1 MARKSTAMRKT
12 AVMPKSEI
20 ELRGYIEKIIFSNV
34 KNGFSIII
42 ISLSGESKM
51 PMNTEFES
59 LLDEKEWNKIT
70 CKGIMPNVKT
80 GDEVLLKGNWIN
92 DPKYGRQFNFSS
104 FEILL
109 PTSEQGVIAYF
120 SGDNFYGLGR
130 VAAEKI
136 IAALGNGCLEKLKAN
151 PDLAFSIPGLSEKQK
166 TELAGKMKEH
176 GAMGDLIALICQH
189 GIGSAMAGRIFA
201 HYGPEALKIV
211 KENPYQLTKDIDG
224 IGFIKADMIGMAVGI
239 KRNSPFRVDAAI
251 RHVLEEARGEGHC
264 ALGSAYISDEV
275 LNLLG
280 SDSGVDYGD
289 VARAGKGLITLG
301 ELYREK
307 DESKNLDLVYLDTMY
322 QAEAGLAEK
331 IRAMVNLSTPEINQE
346 AIGELIVEM
355 AKKANITLAPE
366 QEHAIL
372 EGLKNKIS
380 IVTGG
385 PGTGK
390 STITRFIVAGHESL
404 FPGREIYLA
413 APTGRAAKRLTEATG
428 KEAKTIHRLL
438 KYNPELGFEF
448 DEYNQLPGPGLL
460 IVDESSMIDLELA
473 HNLFKAVPDN
483 MQVIMVGDVDQLPSV
498 GPGAVLR
505 DVIASGMAPVTR
517 LKYVYRQAEGSTIGL
532 LADMINKY
540 GENGNK
546 AMPDLRELE
555 EMCGGRDFQFIEAIT
570 PEDVCLRTQEL
581 IKEWTA
587 AGIGVMD
594 FMVLTPLRDRGL
606 ASAEKLNEMIR
617 DIVNPEREEKKER
630 RFGSKVFR
638 DGDKVMKVKRNDY
651 KKGLFNGDLGI
662 MEIGERG
669 SMVFNMDGGP
679 PVELDA
685 EDLTNI
691 ELAYS
696 YTVHKSQGGEAPYV
710 VVVCIRSHYI
720 MLARPLIYTAIT
732 RGKKKVVVVGDQSA
746 FEVAVKN
753 NKVEQRYGLLK
764 ERIRGEI

>member
-136 IAALGNGCLEKLKAN
+136 IAAIGNDCLEKLKTN

-166 TELAGKMKEH
+166 TELAEKMREH
-176 GAMGDLIALICQH
+176 GALGDLIALICQH
-189 GIGSAMAGRIFA
+189 GIGPAMAGRIFA

-239 KRNSPFRVDAAI
+239 KKDSPFRVDAAI

-275 LNLLG
+275 LKLLG
-280 SDSGVDYGD
+280 PDSGVDYGD
-289 VARAGKGLITLG
+289 VARAGKGLISLG
-301 ELYREK
+301 ELCREK
-307 DESKNLDLVYLDTMY
+307 DESKNLDLVYLDTMHR
-322 QAEAGLAEK
+322 AEVELAK
-331 IRAMVNLSTPEINQE
+331 KMRTMVNLSAPEINHK
-346 AIGELIVEM
+346 AIKELVLKMAENSNIV
-355 AKKANITLAPE
+355 LAPE
-366 QEHAIL
+366 QERAIL

-413 APTGRAAKRLTEATG
+413 APTGRAAKRLAEATG

-473 HNLFKAVPDN
+473 HNLFKAVPDD

-546 AMPDLRELE
+546 NMPNLRELE
-555 EMCGGRDFQFIEAIT
+555 EMCGGRDFQFVEAIT
-570 PEDVCLRTQEL
+570 PEDVYLRIQQL
-581 IKEWTA
+581 IQEWTA
-587 AGIGVMD
+587 AGTGVMD

-606 ASAEKLNEMIR
+606 ASAEKLNAVIR
-617 DIVNPEREEKKER
+617 DIVNPEKEGKREKK
-630 RFGSKVFR
+630 FGNKVFR
-638 DGDKVMKVKRNDY
+638 HGDKVMKVKKNDY

-662 MEIGERG
+662 MEIGDRG
-669 SMVFNMDGGP
+669 GMIFNMDGGP
-679 PVELDA
+679 SVELDT

-710 VVVCIRSHYI
+710 VVVCIRSHCI

-753 NKVEQRYGLLK
+753 NKVEQRHGLLK
-764 ERIRGEI
+764 ERLRGEI